1 MDEKVSDQTAN
12 LELQGVIGFNGQV
25 RNGLLLHPGDG
36 HIIFPLGSTIVVR
49 HLTQMTQTFL
59 QRDGHDQSVSCLALS
74 SSGKYLASGQTSHT
88 GFKAN
93 IIIWNL
99 ETYEICHKL
108 EQHVGKVQD
117 LAFSSDEQFLASL
130 GGRDDNKLV
139 IWNVETGQSIC
150 GATASSETAL
160 TVKFYNNDNHMLV
173 TGGVGNLN
181 VWNFD
186 LQNRKIRPNKVILGA
201 LKRKIESILIDDD
214 DRYLFCGT
222 SSGDVLKIQLHN
234 NAFLFKKASKKPLC
248 MGVNTLVKQQDGLLV
263 AGAGDGTVCTIDPD
277 TLKRVNTTKFSGPI
291 SSLALNANQDHFFVG
306 TTKCNIFLVAV
317 DSLEYELRN
326 TCHSS
331 HINDV
336 CFPHKYSGVFATCG
350 KNDVRVW
357 NAKTRCELLRINVPN
372 LECLC
377 IAFSPDGSCLFSG
390 WDDGKIRAFAPESGK
405 LLYVIH
411 NAHRDGVTAL
421 CCTADNNIISGG
433 EAGRVRVWKV
443 SPIKRTM
450 VADMKEHKGRV
461 NSIYINEDNSE
472 CVTASN
478 DGSCIVWSLTRYV
491 RNLCLFASTNFKAAI
506 YHPDQ
511 SQLLTTGTDRKLTNW
526 DVPHGDTIRILDGSN
541 DNINCLDITE
551 DGEAFVSAGADKL
564 VKLWG
569 YDEGKC
575 YAQGVGHSGCVL
587 KTRISPDGQTI
598 VSVGDEG
605 AIFLWT
611 MPQLVMPED

>member
-1 MDEKVSDQTAN
+1 MDEKETAN
-12 LELQGVIGFNGQV
+12 LELQGVIGFNGNV
-25 RNGLLLHPGDG
+25 RNGLLLHPGDE

-74 SSGKYLASGQTSHT
+74 SSGKYLASGQTSYA
-88 GFKAN
+88 GFNAS

-99 ETYEICHKL
+99 ETYEICHRLK
-108 EQHVGKVQD
+108 QHVGKVQD
-117 LAFSSDEQFLASL
+117 LAFSSDEQYLASL

-139 IWNVETGQSIC
+139 IWDVETGQPIC

-160 TVKFYNNDNHMLV
+160 TVKFYNNDNRMLV
-173 TGGVGNLN
+173 TGGIGNLN

-186 LQNRKIRPNKVILGA
+186 LQNRKIRPNKVTLGA

-214 DRYLFCGT
+214 DQYLFCGT

-248 MGVNTLVKQQDGLLV
+248 MGVNTLIKQENGLIV
-263 AGAGDGTVCTIDPD
+263 AGAGDGTVATIDPN
-277 TLKRVNTTKFSGPI
+277 TLKRVNSTKFSGPV

-306 TTKCNIFLVAV
+306 TTKCNIFLVEV
-317 DSLEYELRN
+317 SSLEYELRN

-357 NAKTRCELLRINVPN
+357 NSKTRCELLRINVPN

-377 IAFSPDGSCLFSG
+377 IAFSPNGSCLFSG

-411 NAHRDGVTAL
+411 DAHRDGVTAL
-421 CCTADNNIISGG
+421 CCTSDNNIISGG

-443 SPIKRTM
+443 SPIKQTM

-461 NSIYINEDNSE
+461 NSIYINDENSE

-478 DGSCIVWSLTRYV
+478 DGSCIVWSLSRYV
-491 RNLCLFASTNFKAAI
+491 RNLCLFASTKFKAAI

-526 DVPHGDTIRILDGSN
+526 DVVNGDTIRILDGSN
-541 DNINCLDITE
+541 DNVINCLDITE

-575 YAQGVGHSGCVL
+575 YAEGVGHSGCVL